1 MPNPPSSPNIPR
13 RAAPTTPAAAKA
25 SLMKFSRAYDARCS
39 RSRLGVGS
47 LIFAST
53 FAAIGGVAFSRI
65 LTSKKSSRTPGRD
78 APSLGV
84 RMVSWAVAAR
94 FGKWLWPRA
103 IQVLKGP

>member
-1 MPNPPSSPNIPR
+1 MPSSPLGPTIPR
-13 RAAPTTPAAAKA
+13 RTAPTTPAAAKA
-25 SLMKFSRAYDARCS
+25 ALMNFSRAHDARS
-39 RSRLGVGS
+39 ARSRLGVGT

-53 FAAIGGVAFSRI
+53 FAAIGGVAFARI
-65 LTSKKSSRTPGRD
+65 LTSRKPSRTPGRGG
-78 APSLGV
+78 STLGV